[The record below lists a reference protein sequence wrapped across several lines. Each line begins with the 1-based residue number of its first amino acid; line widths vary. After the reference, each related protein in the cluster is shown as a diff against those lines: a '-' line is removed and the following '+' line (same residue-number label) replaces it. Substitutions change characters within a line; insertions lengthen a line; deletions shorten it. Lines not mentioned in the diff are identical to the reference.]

1 MKYDVIVIGAGFAGL
16 SSSLFTRLMCLKT
29 LVLETESP
37 PKLWSYPRRDFL
49 LEGISGAELIER
61 MLEQA
66 KRLKVEIHAGEK
78 VIDLDLNER
87 RTVKTIK
94 RDYTCSALILATG
107 ARWKFLKVPG
117 ETWLARGT
125 SYCALCDGQFF
136 EECGVIV
143 VGSQAVAAQEALTMS
158 QTARSVTLVPDSGT
172 LQVGKSVFKELKRRR
187 VKIMRGYRVEAIER
201 GEIANNVK
209 VRRIETGETSF
220 IEADGIFIALGVNP
234 AALNVE
240 KAGVK
245 THRQG
250 GILVDSRQ
258 QTSVDGVFA
267 AGDCTCGG
275 GFHITSC
282 IGDGTRAGLAA
293 YLYVKRLRKKKKS
306 SSHWFST

>member
-16 SSSLFTRLMCLKT
+16 SASLFTRLMRLKT
-29 LVLETESP
+29 LVLEAESP
-37 PKLWSYPRRDFL
+37 PQLWSYPRRDFWP
-49 LEGISGAELIER
+49 EGVTGAELVER

-66 KRLKVEIHAGEK
+66 KRLKVEIHTGEK

-94 RDYTCSALILATG
+94 RDYACTALILATG
-107 ARWKFLKVPG
+107 ARWKFLNVPG

-125 SYCALCDGQFF
+125 SYCALCDGRFF
-136 EECGVIV
+136 EECSVIV
-143 VGSQAVAAQEALTMS
+143 VGSQDVAAQEALTMS
-158 QTARSVTLVPDSGT
+158 RIARRVTLVPGSGT
-172 LQVGKSVFKELKRRR
+172 LEVGKSVFKELKRRR
-187 VKIMRGYRVEAIER
+187 VRIMRGYRVEAIER
-201 GEIANNVK
+201 GEVTNNVR
-209 VRRIETGETSF
+209 VGRIETGETSF
-220 IEADGIFIALGVNP
+220 IEADGIFVALGVDP
-234 AALNVE
+234 TALNVE
-240 KAGVK
+240 KVGVK

-275 GFHITSC
+275 GFHIASC

-293 YLYVKRLRKKKKS
+293 YLYVKRLRKKKKNQS
-306 SSHWFST
+306 R